1 MNDKM
6 LTKFILSFLVHK
18 EDYTKLDTDQQQLI
32 FLTCKTIMMAIYNSI
47 KYENDKGQPI
57 ELSFIHLILKGSV
70 DDDWEGVVDE
80 GYNNPSETEAKGY
93 FERRPPWISDF
104 FCLCYNGLMF
114 LQSWI
119 LGVGFR

>member
-47 KYENDKGQPI
+47 KYENVHPVIYCGDAEAQHVISKAISSVREFLPSTEI
-57 ELSFIHLILKGSV
+57 ISIHLIH
-70 DDDWEGVVDE
+70 
-80 GYNNPSETEAKGY
+80 
-93 FERRPPWISDF
+93 
-104 FCLCYNGLMF
+104 
-114 LQSWI
+114 
-119 LGVGFR
+119 

>member
-47 KYENDKGQPI
+47 KYENVHPVIYCGDAEAQHVISKAISSVRQFLPSTEKI
-57 ELSFIHLILKGSV
+57 TIHLIH
-70 DDDWEGVVDE
+70 
-80 GYNNPSETEAKGY
+80 
-93 FERRPPWISDF
+93 
-104 FCLCYNGLMF
+104 
-114 LQSWI
+114 
-119 LGVGFR
+119 

>member
-47 KYENDKGQPI
+47 KYENVHPVIYCGDAEAQHVISKAISSVREFLPSTEKI
-57 ELSFIHLILKGSV
+57 TIHLV
-70 DDDWEGVVDE
+70 H
-80 GYNNPSETEAKGY
+80 
-93 FERRPPWISDF
+93 
-104 FCLCYNGLMF
+104 
-114 LQSWI
+114 
-119 LGVGFR
+119 